1 MMSRDGMKDEMCMLV
16 AGRVAEKIVGGGVP
30 CTGAL
35 NDFERMTKMAYA
47 MVSYYGM
54 SDKVGNLS
62 YYNSNG
68 GGYDLTKPYSEKTA
82 ELIDAEA
89 KALTDEATRRAEQIL
104 SDNWSGV
111 VELAEMLIEKEI
123 IMAEDI
129 EKIFGP
135 KAGKHGEE
143 RLKDSSSAPESA
155 ADRTASEHQES
166 ESPKAGDTAGSA
178 QGAGSASNDSSETD
192 DSDE

>member
-1 MMSRDGMKDEMCMLV
+1 
-16 AGRVAEKIVGGGVP
+16 
-30 CTGAL
+30 
-35 NDFERMTKMAYA
+35 
-47 MVSYYGM
+47 M

-89 KALTDEATRRAEQIL
+89 KALTDVATRRAEQIL